1 MRKLE
6 AAIKAAVQKADT
18 QNRLV
23 SAGGEAAYLGTD
35 EFTRFVASDGQMWEG
50 INRMLRK

>member
-6 AAIKAAVQKADT
+6 AAVKSAVQKADT

-23 SAGGEAAYLGTD
+23 SAGGEAAYLGTE
-35 EFTRFVASDGQMWEG
+35 EFTRFLASDAQMWER
-50 INRMLRK
+50 INRLLRK

>member
-6 AAIKAAVQKADT
+6 AAIKAAVQKAET

-23 SAGGEAAYLGTD
+23 SAGGEAAYLGTE
-35 EFTRFVASDGQMWEG
+35 EFTRFMTSEAQMWERM
-50 INRMLRK
+50 NRLLRK